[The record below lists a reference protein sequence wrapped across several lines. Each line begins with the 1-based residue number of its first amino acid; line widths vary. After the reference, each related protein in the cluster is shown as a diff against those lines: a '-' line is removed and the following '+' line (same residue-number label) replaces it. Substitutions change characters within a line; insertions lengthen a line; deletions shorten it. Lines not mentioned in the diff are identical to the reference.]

1 MERIG
6 VLFVC
11 LGNIC
16 RSPLAEGAFRHLV
29 DSKNLTEKFLIDS
42 AATSSWHLGSP
53 PDSRGQ
59 QAAWNRGFDI
69 GHQRA
74 RKLSVQDFHDFHYIL
89 AMDHTNLSH
98 LNSMNPGAGAK
109 VDLIL
114 SFSDSGLIEV
124 PDPYYG
130 DVEDFEQV
138 LDLVSSAAEGLLKEI
153 ERDHFDT

>member
-29 DSKNLTEKFLIDS
+29 TEKSIEDRFLIDS
-42 AATSSWHLGSP
+42 AATSSWHIDSA

-59 QAAWNRGFDI
+59 NAALLGGFDI
-69 GHQRA
+69 SSQRA
-74 RKLSVQDFHDFHYIL
+74 RKLRPDDFEIFHYIL
-89 AMDHTNLSH
+89 AMDRNNLSH
-98 LNSMNPGAGAK
+98 MKSIDPVALAK
-109 VDLIL
+109 VELLLKYSDRGIL
-114 SFSDSGLIEV
+114 EV

-130 DVEDFEQV
+130 DVEDFQAT
-138 LDLVSSAAEGLLKEI
+138 LDLVGSGAEGLLKAI
-153 ERDHFDT
+153 EREHFS